1 MSARV
6 LRRFII
12 LMVVFMFVAMIGTD
26 VFRQYFQTPPGNYQT
41 ELGGLRLEDKKY
53 DEAIEHYDKA
63 LEEAPGHRGAMMG
76 KALVYL
82 QSDRYPEAVAHFTQL
97 INHLTERLKEDNDET
112 DRGVLA
118 AAYANR
124 GIAHDR
130 AGAHKKALDDY
141 IDSLKV
147 DYDAV
152 EGPGVVH
159 KILYGN
165 QRLSTVRERAKYLY
179 EQFQK
184 PEDERLLRVPELDAK
199 QRMYKP

>member
-1 MSARV
+1 MSPRV

-12 LMVVFMFVAMIGTD
+12 LMVLFMFVAVISTD
-26 VFRQYFQTPPGNYQT
+26 VFRQYFQRPPGNYQT
-41 ELGGLRLEDKKY
+41 ELGGLRLEDKKF
-53 DEAIEHYDKA
+53 DEAIVHYDKA

-97 INHLTERLKEDNDET
+97 IAHMKQRLEDDNDET

-141 IDSLKV
+141 ISSLKT
-147 DYDAV
+147 DHEAV

-159 KILYGN
+159 EILYGTE
-165 QRLSTVRERAKYLY
+165 RLSTVRDRAKYLY

-184 PEDERLLRVPELDAK
+184 PEEERLLRVPELDAQ
-199 QRMYKP
+199 QRMFKP